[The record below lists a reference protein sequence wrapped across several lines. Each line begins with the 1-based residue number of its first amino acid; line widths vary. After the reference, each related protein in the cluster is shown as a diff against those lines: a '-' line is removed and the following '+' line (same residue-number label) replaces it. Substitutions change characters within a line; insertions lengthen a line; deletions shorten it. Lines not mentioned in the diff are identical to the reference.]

1 VERVTPE
8 QMTTEPTGCF
18 VAGGGY
24 AHFCAS
30 TTLWG
35 VLLWASP
42 DAVEMQALVRSLR
55 IELGPPAEPH
65 ASVVDASRLER
76 IDPTAFQVL
85 GEYVEAER
93 AALGR
98 QVERLALVRPRGLEG
113 AVVAGF
119 FGVVAPPYPVSVF
132 EELGDALGWLD
143 HAAALASIEAAYT
156 AASATPPLVGSLRA
170 LLAERLRQIDLADA
184 ARALGVS
191 LRTLQ
196 RRLGEAGTSFQDELA
211 AARLRAAQRLLLG
224 SDASLTTI
232 AFEVGCASPQHFS
245 QLFRKLT
252 GESPSAW
259 RDRHRG

>member
-8 QMTTEPTGCF
+8 QMRTAPAGRF
-18 VAGGGY
+18 VAGAGH
-24 AHFCAS
+24 AHFCAKPQ
-30 TTLWG
+30 LWG
-35 VLLWASP
+35 MVLWGSP

-55 IELGPPAEPH
+55 LELDAPAERH
-65 ASVVDASRLER
+65 ASVVDASHLER
-76 IDPTAFQVL
+76 IDPSAFEIL
-85 GEYVEAER
+85 GEYVRSEAS
-93 AALGR
+93 ALGR

-119 FGVVAPPYPVSVF
+119 FGVVTPPYPVAVF
-132 EELGDALGWLD
+132 EELGEALEWLGHADALGELEK
-143 HAAALASIEAAYT
+143 LYT
-156 AASATPPLVGSLRA
+156 AASETPPLVGALRA
-170 LLAERLRQIDLADA
+170 LLADRLRDVDLADA
-184 ARALGVS
+184 AHALGVS

-211 AARLRAAQRLLLG
+211 AARLRAAQRLLLQ

-232 AFEVGCASPQHFS
+232 AFDVGCASPQHFS